1 MDGQRVANHPIQ
13 LSVEHNGKSYGGIY
27 SVSGNLM
34 IARIPGIDS
43 LSQEIGEDEK
53 EPLAFLLL
61 SRILENA
68 EAHGALDR

>member
-1 MDGQRVANHPIQ
+1 MANHPIQ
-13 LSVEHNGKSYGGIY
+13 LSVEHKGKSYSGIY

-53 EPLAFLLL
+53 EAVALSLL

-68 EAHGALDR
+68 EAQGALDR